1 MNTEQERTLLPC
13 PFCGGPASI
22 RGDIGLQYLGCADQ
36 TGECAGANIAL
47 PCYRPESRTES
58 IKRWNRRAAH
68 AHEAAPEQ
76 AGVPGAWRLVPVE
89 PTPAMRLAG
98 SRDCS
103 ARIQPDQAGEVWR
116 AMLSA
121 VTVPAEYAFAATL
134 PTQQTEQPVAP
145 EDYKIPCDVMLP
157 PATRIKR
164 GCSLN
169 TLIVAMAQRESLPPA
184 QRVFAAAMVAQKAD
198 DARDAE
204 RYRWLRDG
212 ASMITDL
219 NPWEDVGFV
228 CAVFV
233 CTEYGSQTALTG
245 EDLDAAIDAEL
256 AKVGAA

>member
-1 MNTEQERTLLPC
+1 MNVTYQN
-13 PFCGGPASI
+13 
-22 RGDIGLQYLGCADQ
+22 GCAV
-36 TGECAGANIAL
+36 
-47 PCYRPESRTES
+47 PEGW
-58 IKRWNRRAAH
+58 K
-68 AHEAAPEQ
+68 
-76 AGVPGAWRLVPVE
+76 LVPVE

-103 ARIQPDQAGEVWR
+103 ARIQHDQAGEVWR

-121 VTVPAEYAFAATL
+121 VTVPAEYAFAAPS

-169 TLIVAMAQRESLPPA
+169 TLMVAMAQRESLPPA

-204 RYRWLRDG
+204 RYRWIKKSAFCNVWARGDG
-212 ASMITDL
+212 IALVVPRTPTASID
-219 NPWEDVGFV
+219 
-228 CAVFV
+228 
-233 CTEYGSQTALTG
+233 SR
-245 EDLDAAIDAEL
+245 IDAEM
-256 AKVGAA
+256 AKENKS